1 MVPDDNWRLD
11 LLFFG
16 VRPQEL
22 TWETIHINK
31 VLARGRALS
40 DFASV
45 SLLDTDLHVKLH
57 IKNLVSNGNRALID
71 ITSTG
76 KKQPPV
82 ILEIS

>member
-40 DFASV
+40 DFASA
-45 SLLDTDLHVKLH
+45 SLLDTDLDVKLH